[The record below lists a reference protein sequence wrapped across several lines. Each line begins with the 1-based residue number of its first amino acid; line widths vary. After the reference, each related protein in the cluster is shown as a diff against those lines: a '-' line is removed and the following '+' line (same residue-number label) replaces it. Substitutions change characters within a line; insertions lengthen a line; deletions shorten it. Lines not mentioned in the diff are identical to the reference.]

1 MATPRKKKTEERIL
15 KAALS
20 LFVRK
25 GYNGTSVDEI
35 TRMAELTKG
44 ALYGHFSSKAQLVL
58 RLIEDF
64 KSQIVQKI
72 IVATERENLSAVEK
86 LHKITKL
93 NAKFAL
99 ENQSLCVLPTFL
111 NHELNE
117 HEIFKTALKD
127 VYLEY
132 RANIVKIIKQGQK
145 ENAIKKDLDP
155 DLTALAFIS
164 FHDGVLHQWILNQDR
179 INGKEFVKTFR
190 KMVFQGLLSTS
201 DDTSNNG

>member
-1 MATPRKKKTEERIL
+1 MATPRKKKTEEKIL

-58 RLIEDF
+58 RLIKDF
-64 KSQIVQKI
+64 KSNIVQEI
-72 IVATERENLSAVEK
+72 IAATERENLSAVEK
-86 LHKITKL
+86 LHKITSLK
-93 NAKFAL
+93 AQFAL
-99 ENQSLCVLPTFL
+99 QNQSLCILPTL
-111 NHELNE
+111 LTHELNE
-117 HEIFKTALKD
+117 HEIFKTALKE

-132 RANIVKIIKQGQK
+132 RANIAKIIEQGQR
-145 ENAIKKDLDP
+145 EGAFEKDLDP
-155 DLTALAFIS
+155 DLTALSFTS

-179 INGKEFVKTFR
+179 IDGKEFLRTFR
-190 KMVFQGLLSTS
+190 KMVFQGILSTS
-201 DDTSNNG
+201 TDASK

>member
-1 MATPRKKKTEERIL
+1 MVSPRKKKTEEKIL

-20 LFVRK
+20 LIVRK

-64 KSQIVQKI
+64 KTHIVQEI
-72 IVATERENLSAVEK
+72 IVATEREKLSAVEK
-86 LHKITKL
+86 LHKITTL
-93 NAKFAL
+93 NARFAL

-117 HEIFKTALKD
+117 HEAFKTTLKE
-127 VYLEY
+127 VYQEY
-132 RANIVKIIKQGQK
+132 RTNIVKIIKQGQK
-145 ENAIKKDLDP
+145 EGTFKKDLDP
-155 DLTALAFIS
+155 DLTALTFIS

-179 INGKEFVKTFR
+179 IDGKEFVKTFR
-190 KMVFQGLLSTS
+190 KMVFQGMLTNPGETS
-201 DDTSNNG
+201 K